1 MRLPIHMLAALA
13 LVAGCSKGPATDN
26 ARAPAETRTESPPAQ
41 AQATTTT
48 TPANVGQPG
57 SHEEKKE
64 GANPQ
69 QGQVDPK
76 APEQHRDF
84 QMQGDQKGPT
94 GPDTQPK
101 RGG

>member
-1 MRLPIHMLAALA
+1 MRLPILMLAALA

-26 ARAPAETRTESPPAQ
+26 ARARTESPPAQ
-41 AQATTTT
+41 AQATTPT

>member
-1 MRLPIHMLAALA
+1 MRLPFLMLAALA
-13 LVAGCSKGPATDN
+13 LVAGCSKAPNSDN
-26 ARAPAETRTESPPAQ
+26 ARARTDSPPPQ
-41 AQATTTT
+41 AQATTPT
-48 TPANVGQPG
+48 TPANIGQPG

-76 APEQHRDF
+76 APEQRRDF
-84 QMQGDQKGPT
+84 QQRGDQKGPK

-101 RGG
+101 QGG